1 MLSSVIFRALFVLN
15 IIGLTLYPANAVE
28 TGDQVPKFSLTS
40 ADGKEVSISDFAGK
54 VVYLDFWASWCPP
67 CRVSL
72 PWMNELQNKYSS
84 DDFVVVTINLDSD
97 SSKAKRIIDEQRL
110 TYPVLLDVQGKIAK
124 LFALPAMPT
133 SFLIGRNGKISL
145 VHSAFRNEDKESL
158 ETSISK
164 LIKEGTK

>member
-1 MLSSVIFRALFVLN
+1 
-15 IIGLTLYPANAVE
+15 
-28 TGDQVPKFSLTS
+28 
-40 ADGKEVSISDFAGK
+40 
-54 VVYLDFWASWCPP
+54 
-67 CRVSL
+67 
-72 PWMNELQNKYSS
+72 MNELQNKYSS

-110 TYPVLLDVQGKIAK
+110 TYPVLFDVQGKIAK